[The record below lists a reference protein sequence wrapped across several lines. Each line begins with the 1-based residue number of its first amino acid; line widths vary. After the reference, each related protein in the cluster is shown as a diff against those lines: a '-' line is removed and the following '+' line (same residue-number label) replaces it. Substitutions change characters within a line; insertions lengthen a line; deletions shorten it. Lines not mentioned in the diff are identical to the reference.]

1 MKVLISAFVCEPGV
15 GSEPGAAWTWAI
27 AAASRH
33 DVWLV
38 TDPRNQATIEAQLA
52 IQPVPRLTPVYLG
65 LPSWTGGPWQTTP
78 GLRARY
84 VLWQTRLA
92 PTIRQLHDDLGLDV
106 IHHLTIGS
114 DWLPAG
120 VSAVEN
126 LPLVWGPVG
135 GCAPV
140 LPRLWWRLGPGFL
153 AGELARLAVT
163 GLARRF
169 VGEPIARRADLVV
182 AQNRFVA
189 DRFADLADVIVET
202 NIALAP
208 EELDRGRMPVTP
220 TQSGDGR
227 RALFVGRLRP
237 WKGLRL
243 ALAALSRP
251 EAAAWSL
258 DVIGAGSDRKRGEKL
273 VQQHGLSDRVRFLGL
288 LPRDE
293 VLERLGRADAL
304 LFPSLHD
311 AAGWVVAEALSLGC
325 PVVCLDITGPGDLV
339 TNDGGVKVDPAGD
352 VVGGLARGLAGLR
365 GKVAPSDRWSADRA
379 PERIDGWYQR
389 ALDSR
394 RVAGVNAD
402 SAGRPS
408 DPGTQPGTG
417 VD

>member
-1 MKVLISAFVCEPGV
+1 MRVLISAFVCEPGV
-15 GSEPGAAWTWAI
+15 GSEPGAAWTWAV
-27 AAASRH
+27 AAATRH

-38 TDPRNQATIEAQLA
+38 TDPRNRGTIEAQLA
-52 IQPVPRLTPVYLG
+52 LEPVPRLTPVYVG

-92 PTIRQLHDDLGLDV
+92 PNIRQLHTELGFDV

-120 VSAVEN
+120 VSAVED

-140 LPRLWWRLGPGFL
+140 LPRLWWQLGPGFL
-153 AGELARLAVT
+153 GGELARLAVT
-163 GLARRF
+163 GLARKF

-202 NIALAP
+202 NIALAS
-208 EELDRGRMPVTP
+208 EEVERGRMPAAEG
-220 TQSGDGR
+220 QSHTGR
-227 RALFVGRLRP
+227 HAVFVGRLRP

-243 ALAALSRP
+243 ALEALSRP
-251 EAAAWSL
+251 QAATWSL
-258 DVIGAGSDRKRGEKL
+258 DVIGTGSDRKRGQRL
-273 VQQHGLSDRVRFLGL
+273 VEQHDLADRVRFLGM

-339 TNDGGVKVDPAGD
+339 TNDGGVRVAPRGD
-352 VVGGLARGLAGLR
+352 VVGGLADGLAALR
-365 GKVAPSDRWSADRA
+365 GRVDPSDRWSADRA
-379 PERIDGWYQR
+379 PELIDGWYQR
-389 ALDSR
+389 ALNSR
-394 RVAGVNAD
+394 RVASDRAD
-402 SAGRPS
+402 GAGRSS
-408 DPGTQPGTG
+408 DPAT
-417 VD
+417 